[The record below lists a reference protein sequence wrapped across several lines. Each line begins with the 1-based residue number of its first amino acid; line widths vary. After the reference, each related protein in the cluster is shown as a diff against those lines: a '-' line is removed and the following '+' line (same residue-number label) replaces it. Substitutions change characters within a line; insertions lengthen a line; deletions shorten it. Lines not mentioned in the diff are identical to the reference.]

1 MKTWIILALLLA
13 CTQYVAADGGYFG
26 PPHHDQSY
34 EPSQDVI
41 LMHDG
46 STETLIIR
54 PSFSGDASSFV
65 WVVPLPAEPSAIEKS
80 DKELFL
86 ELERYTLENFH
97 RNTEGIGLG
106 YTAVSPGDV
115 GIYFHERKQVGIYDT
130 VVMSGW
136 NSENFV
142 WWMQKEGFAIPDAA
156 QPLIQEYMDKSWVF
170 VAIKINGTDFEGEL
184 EPVKF
189 VFNSTK
195 PIYPL
200 KISSINQGPSD
211 IRIFVLAGG
220 PASEEGFAIY
230 PSGIVTALEVNNSY
244 PLMSQLLLDRD
255 YYYLTRLERTMS
267 PEEMTDDLE
276 LSVTELPPDGPV
288 IEPDIIQ
295 IALNAIAGIIQFIA
309 SLLLHPLG

>member
-1 MKTWIILALLLA
+1 MKAWVILALLLA
-13 CTQYVAADGGYFG
+13 CAAADGGYFG

-34 EPSQDVI
+34 EPSQDVV

-54 PSFSGDASSFV
+54 PSFSGDADRFV
-65 WVVPLPAEPSAIEKS
+65 WVVPLPAEPSVIEKS
-80 DKELFL
+80 DKGLFL
-86 ELERYTLENFH
+86 ELERYTNKNFH
-97 RNTEGIGLG
+97 RNTEGLSFG

-115 GIYFHERKQVGIYDT
+115 GIYFQERKQVGIYDT

-142 WWMQKEGFAIPDAA
+142 WWMQKEGFEIPDAA

-170 VAIKINGTDFEGEL
+170 VAIKINSSDFEGEL

-189 VFNSTK
+189 VFNSTT

-230 PSGIVTALEVNNSY
+230 PSGIVTALEVNGSY
-244 PLMSQLLLDRD
+244 PLMGQLFERD
-255 YYYLTRLERTMS
+255 HYYLTRLERTMS
-267 PEEMTDDLE
+267 PEEMTGDLE

-288 IEPDIIQ
+288 IEPDIMEIVLNTITD
-295 IALNAIAGIIQFIA
+295 IAQFVE
-309 SLLLHPLG
+309 SLLLYPFRGFM